1 MTDNFKLI
9 LDLHRAK
16 FLVVLTG
23 IYILAEALRF
33 DLLTYTII
41 SYLILVLGV
50 ISLILTYFISK
61 SGSFNSKESSI
72 KEYSYCVIALFVS
85 MVYIYMINAD
95 FCNKEYMSVLANS
108 LAVAV
113 VVEFIGN
120 TLINRTLAN
129 REV

>member
-1 MTDNFKLI
+1 MTNNFKLI

-33 DLLTYTII
+33 DLLTYTIV

-61 SGSFNSKESSI
+61 SSSFNSKESSI
-72 KEYSYCVIALFVS
+72 KEYFYCVIALVIS
-85 MVYIYMINAD
+85 GVYIYMLNLD
-95 FCNKEYMSVLANS
+95 FYNKEYMGVLANS
-108 LAVAV
+108 LDIAV
-113 VVEFIGN
+113 VVGFIGN
-120 TLINRTLAN
+120 ILINRALAN

>member
-1 MTDNFKLI
+1 MTNNFKLI

-23 IYILAEALRF
+23 IYILAETLRF

-41 SYLILVLGV
+41 SYLILVLCV
-50 ISLILTYFISK
+50 VSLVLTYFISK
-61 SGSFNSKESSI
+61 SGSFSSKEINI
-72 KEYSYCVIALFVS
+72 KEYFYCVISLFIS
-85 MVYIYMINAD
+85 MVYIYMLNAD
-95 FCNKEYMSVLANS
+95 FYNKEYMSVLANS
-108 LAVAV
+108 LAIAV

-120 TLINRTLAN
+120 ILINRALAN

>member
-1 MTDNFKLI
+1 MTNNFKLI

-23 IYILAEALRF
+23 IYILAETLRF

-50 ISLILTYFISK
+50 VSLILTYFISK
-61 SGSFNSKESSI
+61 SGSSNSKESNI
-72 KEYSYCVIALFVS
+72 KEYFYCVISLFIS
-85 MVYIYMINAD
+85 TVYIYMLNAD
-95 FCNKEYMSVLANS
+95 FYNKEYMDVLADS
-108 LAVAV
+108 LAIAV
-113 VVEFIGN
+113 VVEFIGSI
-120 TLINRTLAN
+120 LINRALAN

>member
-1 MTDNFKLI
+1 MTNNFKLI

-23 IYILAEALRF
+23 IYILAETLRF
-33 DLLTYTII
+33 DLLTYTIV
-41 SYLILVLGV
+41 SYLILVLGA

-61 SGSFNSKESSI
+61 SSSFNSKESSI
-72 KEYSYCVIALFVS
+72 KEYFYCIIALFIS

-95 FCNKEYMSVLANS
+95 FYNKEYMGVLANS
-108 LAVAV
+108 LAIAV

-120 TLINRTLAN
+120 IMINRALAN

>member
-1 MTDNFKLI
+1 MTNNFKLI

-23 IYILAEALRF
+23 VYILAETLKF
-33 DLLTYTII
+33 DLITYTII

-61 SGSFNSKESSI
+61 SGSFKSKESDI
-72 KEYSYCVIALFVS
+72 KEYSYCVIALVVS
-85 MVYIYMINAD
+85 VVYIYMSNLD
-95 FCNKEYMSVLANS
+95 FYNKEYMGVLANS

-113 VVEFIGN
+113 LAEFIGN
-120 TLINRTLAN
+120 IAISRALAN
-129 REV
+129 RGV

>member
-1 MTDNFKLI
+1 MTNNFKLI

-23 IYILAEALRF
+23 IYILAETLRF

-41 SYLILVLGV
+41 SYLILVLGA

-61 SGSFNSKESSI
+61 SSSFNSKESSI
-72 KEYSYCVIALFVS
+72 KEYSYCVIALFIS

-95 FCNKEYMSVLANS
+95 FYNKEYMSVLANS
-108 LAVAV
+108 LAITV
-113 VVEFIGN
+113 VVEFIGK
-120 TLINRTLAN
+120 IMVNRALAN

>member
-1 MTDNFKLI
+1 MTNNFKLI

-23 IYILAEALRF
+23 IYILAKTLRF

-50 ISLILTYFISK
+50 VSLVLTYFISK
-61 SGSFNSKESSI
+61 SGSFSSKESNI
-72 KEYSYCVIALFVS
+72 KEYFYCVIYLFIS
-85 MVYIYMINAD
+85 MVYIYMLNTD
-95 FCNKEYMSVLANS
+95 FYNKEYMSVLANS
-108 LAVAV
+108 LAIAV

-120 TLINRTLAN
+120 ILINRALAN
-129 REV
+129 GEV

>member
-1 MTDNFKLI
+1 MTNNFKLI

-23 IYILAEALRF
+23 IYILAETLRF
-33 DLLTYTII
+33 DLLTYTIV
-41 SYLILVLGV
+41 SYLILVLGA

-61 SGSFNSKESSI
+61 SSSFNSKESSI
-72 KEYSYCVIALFVS
+72 KEYSYCVIALFIS

-95 FCNKEYMSVLANS
+95 FYNKEYMDVLANS
-108 LAVAV
+108 LAIAV

-120 TLINRTLAN
+120 IMINRALAN

>member
-1 MTDNFKLI
+1 MTNNFKLI

-23 IYILAEALRF
+23 IYILAETLRF
-33 DLLTYTII
+33 DLLTYTIV
-41 SYLILVLGV
+41 SYLILVLGA

-61 SGSFNSKESSI
+61 SSSFNSKESSI

-85 MVYIYMINAD
+85 MVYIYMINVN
-95 FCNKEYMSVLANS
+95 FYNKEYMSVLANS

>member
-1 MTDNFKLI
+1 MTNNFKLI

-23 IYILAEALRF
+23 IYILAETLRF

-50 ISLILTYFISK
+50 ISLVLTYFISK
-61 SGSFNSKESSI
+61 SGSFNSKESNI
-72 KEYSYCVIALFVS
+72 KEYFYCVISLFIS
-85 MVYIYMINAD
+85 MVYIYMLNAD
-95 FCNKEYMSVLANS
+95 FYNKEYISVLANS
-108 LAVAV
+108 LAIAV

-120 TLINRTLAN
+120 ILINRALVN

>member
-1 MTDNFKLI
+1 MTNNFKLI

-23 IYILAEALRF
+23 IYILAETLRF

-50 ISLILTYFISK
+50 ISLVLTYFISK
-61 SGSFNSKESSI
+61 SGSFSSKESNI
-72 KEYSYCVIALFVS
+72 KEYFYCVISLFIS
-85 MVYIYMINAD
+85 MVYIYMLNAD
-95 FCNKEYMSVLANS
+95 FYDKEYMSVLANS
-108 LAVAV
+108 LAIAV
-113 VVEFIGN
+113 VVEFIGSI
-120 TLINRTLAN
+120 LINRALAN

>member
-1 MTDNFKLI
+1 MADSFKLI

-23 IYILAEALRF
+23 VYILAETLGF

-50 ISLILTYFISK
+50 VSLILTYFISK
-61 SGSFNSKESSI
+61 SGSFKLKESGI
-72 KEYSYCVIALFVS
+72 KEYSYCVIALVIS
-85 MVYIYMINAD
+85 WVHIYMLNLD
-95 FCNKEYMSVLANS
+95 FYNKEYMGVLANN

-113 VVEFIGN
+113 VAEFIGN
-120 TLINRTLAN
+120 IIISRALAN

>member
-1 MTDNFKLI
+1 MTNNFKLI

-16 FLVVLTG
+16 LLVVLTG
-23 IYILAEALRF
+23 IYILAETLRF

-50 ISLILTYFISK
+50 ISLFLTYFILK
-61 SGSFNSKESSI
+61 SGSFNSKESVI
-72 KEYSYCVIALFVS
+72 KEYSYCVIALFIS

-95 FCNKEYMSVLANS
+95 FYNKEYMSVLANS
-108 LAVAV
+108 LAIAV

-120 TLINRTLAN
+120 IVINRALAN

>member
-1 MTDNFKLI
+1 MTNNFKLI

-23 IYILAEALRF
+23 IYILAETLRF

-50 ISLILTYFISK
+50 ISLVLTYFISK
-61 SGSFNSKESSI
+61 SGSFNSKESVI
-72 KEYSYCVIALFVS
+72 KEYSYCVIALFIS
-85 MVYIYMINAD
+85 MAYIYMINAD
-95 FCNKEYMSVLANS
+95 FYNKEYMSVLANS
-108 LAVAV
+108 LAIAV

-120 TLINRTLAN
+120 IMINRALAN

>member
-1 MTDNFKLI
+1 MTNNFKLI

-23 IYILAEALRF
+23 IYILAETLRF

-61 SGSFNSKESSI
+61 SVSFNSKESSI

-113 VVEFIGN
+113 VVEFIGK
-120 TLINRTLAN
+120 IMVNRALAN